1 MIRNAIQRFM
11 YGRYGGDQL
20 NVFLLVL
27 YLIFYFI
34 SIWTNFLPLYWLSL
48 VVIVWGLFRMLS
60 RNLPRRRAEN
70 AKFMQL
76 AGPAINWFH
85 LRRTMHRDK
94 EHRYF
99 RCPSCGQQLRR
110 RLPGKKL
117 KIHGPPRPFPGL
129 GGLFLQS
136 CFFRRSRMSSP
147 KKWSRWYSP
156 SSREAIWGE

>member
-76 AGPAINWFH
+76 
-85 LRRTMHRDK
+85 DK

-99 RCPSCGQQLRR
+99 RCPSCGQQLRV
-110 RLPGKKL
+110 PKGKG
-117 KIHGPPRPFPGL
+117 KITVTCR
-129 GGLFLQS
+129 S
-136 CFFRRSRMSSP
+136 CGAVFQEKS
-147 KKWSRWYSP
+147 
-156 SSREAIWGE
+156 